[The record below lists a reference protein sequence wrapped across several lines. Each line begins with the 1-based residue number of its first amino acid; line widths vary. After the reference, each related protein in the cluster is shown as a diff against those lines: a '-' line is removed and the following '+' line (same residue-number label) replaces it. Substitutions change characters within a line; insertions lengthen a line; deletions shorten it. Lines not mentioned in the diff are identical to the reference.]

1 MNITIWI
8 RQDFGKSALKLSRP
22 EMGLNFSCRDRTCRR
37 CIRDLP
43 YSNMAKA
50 FVVYILTLIN
60 NEVNLGNKKIASTLH
75 PIDGKQQSACK
86 PNLTL
91 NKNKSIECEV

>member
-1 MNITIWI
+1 
-8 RQDFGKSALKLSRP
+8 
-22 EMGLNFSCRDRTCRR
+22 
-37 CIRDLP
+37 
-43 YSNMAKA
+43 MAKA

-75 PIDGKQQSACK
+75 PIDTKQQSACK